1 MAVRAPQQAD
11 PTLEGPPVE
20 GPPVEGP
27 PVEGPP
33 VEGSLAG
40 NQGMPAL
47 RVEDLAR
54 AAGLS
59 IDTIRF
65 YQKRR
70 LLPPPRREGRIAW
83 YGDDHVVRLRR
94 IRELQ
99 TQGLSLALIRR
110 LLDGELDAADAPLA
124 AAVADETGREL
135 LTLAEL
141 ARRTDVPEAL
151 LELVVAEGLL
161 VPQPHDGIDR
171 FSAADAEL
179 VAGGLRLLGAGLPLP
194 DLLSL
199 ARRHHDMTRAI
210 AEDAVVMFDE
220 HVREPLREASM
231 SDAERADALVDAFRT
246 LLPTVTTLVAQ
257 HFRGVLL
264 EVAQEHLEA
273 VGEPAELVAAATEP
287 GWERVE
293 AR

>member
-1 MAVRAPQQAD
+1 MAARALQETD
-11 PTLEGPPVE
+11 
-20 GPPVEGP
+20 
-27 PVEGPP
+27 
-33 VEGSLAG
+33 
-40 NQGMPAL
+40 L

-83 YGDDHVVRLRR
+83 YGDVHVVRLSR

-99 TQGLSLALIRR
+99 SQGLSLALIRR

-124 AAVADETGREL
+124 AAVADETGGEL
-135 LTLAEL
+135 LTLTQL
-141 ARRTDVPEAL
+141 AGRTDVPEAL
-151 LELVVAEGLL
+151 LEVVVAEGLL
-161 VPQPHDGIDR
+161 VPQQRDGTDR
-171 FSAADAEL
+171 FSAADTEL

-194 DLLSL
+194 ELLSL

-210 AEDAVVMFDE
+210 AEDAVAMFDE

-231 SDAERADALVDAFRT
+231 NDEERADALVEAFRT
-246 LLPTVTTLVAQ
+246 LLPTVTALVAH

-273 VGEPAELVAAATEP
+273 VGEPAELVAAAAEP

-293 AR
+293 SR

>member
-1 MAVRAPQQAD
+1 MDVEALRMDEPQPGELRVD
-11 PTLEGPPVE
+11 E
-20 GPPVEGP
+20 
-27 PVEGPP
+27 
-33 VEGSLAG
+33 
-40 NQGMPAL
+40 L

-70 LLPPPRREGRIAW
+70 LLPPPRRVGRIAW

-99 TQGLSLALIRR
+99 VQGLSLALIRR

-124 AAVADETGREL
+124 AAVADESGGEH

-141 ARRTDVPEAL
+141 ARRTEVPEAL
-151 LELVVAEGLL
+151 LEIIVAEGLL
-161 VPQPHDGIDR
+161 MPQQRDGTDR

-179 VAGGLRLLGAGLPLP
+179 VAGGLRLLAAGLPLP
-194 DLLSL
+194 ELLSL

-210 AEDAVVMFDE
+210 AEDAIAMFDE
-220 HVREPLREASM
+220 HVREPLREAPM
-231 SDAERADALVDAFRT
+231 NDAERADALVEAFRT
-246 LLPTVTTLVAQ
+246 LLPTVTALVAQ

-273 VGEPAELVAAATEP
+273 VGEPAELVAAAAEP

-293 AR
+293 SR

>member
-1 MAVRAPQQAD
+1 MEVRAPQEAD
-11 PTLEGPPVE
+11 PRDADRRVPD
-20 GPPVEGP
+20 
-27 PVEGPP
+27 
-33 VEGSLAG
+33 
-40 NQGMPAL
+40 L

-59 IDTIRF
+59 VDTIRF

-83 YGDDHVVRLRR
+83 YGDDHVARLGR

-99 TQGLSLALIRR
+99 SQGLSLALIRR

-124 AAVADETGREL
+124 AAVADETGGEL
-135 LTLAEL
+135 LTLTQL
-141 ARRTDVPEAL
+141 ARRADVPEAL
-151 LELVVAEGLL
+151 LELVVEEGLL
-161 VPQPHDGIDR
+161 VPQHRDGIDGY
-171 FSAADAEL
+171 SAADAEL

-194 DLLSL
+194 ELLAL
-199 ARRHHDMTRAI
+199 AHRHHEMTRAI
-210 AEDAVVMFDE
+210 AEDAVAMFDE
-220 HVREPLREASM
+220 HVRQPLRAASM
-231 SDAERADALVDAFRT
+231 NDEERADTLVDAFRT
-246 LLPTVTTLVAQ
+246 LLPTVTALVAH

-273 VGEPAELVAAATEP
+273 VGEPAELVAAAAEP

-293 AR
+293 TR